1 MKLTWALLVVCA
13 TAVCWH
19 SAATAAQSNIKLELP
34 AIETSQYHR
43 PYVAVW
49 VENAQQ
55 QPVKLIALWVEKPDW
70 LKDLR
75 RFWRKIGRSNTALVD
90 AVSGATQ
97 KPGSYT
103 LQWDAK
109 DDSGAA
115 LSAGRYTLFV
125 EAARE
130 QGGRSLVKHEFNL
143 PAQGAVI
150 DIAAEGEL
158 GAVKATIR

>member
-1 MKLTWALLVVCA
+1 MKLRHLACCMFAVSWVASAQPSEIALEIPV
-13 TAVCWH
+13 
-19 SAATAAQSNIKLELP
+19 
-34 AIETSQYHR
+34 IETSQYHR

-49 VENAQQ
+49 VEDAQQ

-75 RFWRKIGRSNTALVD
+75 RFWRKIGRSNTTLVD

-97 KPGSYT
+97 KPGNYT
-103 LQWDAK
+103 LHWDGK

-115 LSAGRYTLFV
+115 LSTGRYTLFV

-130 QGGRSLVKHEFNL
+130 QGGRSLVKHEFDL

-150 DIAAEGEL
+150 EMAAEGEL